1 MADYTIPSTPIE
13 GTGDGTD
20 ASATTYDLPNFV
32 GELFSLIPAQ
42 TPFLSMAG
50 GLTGGRGVSSTEF
63 GWQVEDNKAALAN
76 NAQLEGQ
83 TVAADHIPRQEV
95 KNVVE
100 IHQESVSI
108 SYSKQ
113 GATGMVSRADP
124 IMAENFEQLGNQPVG
139 SEVSHQ
145 LALKINQIARDVE
158 LSFLNGVYANP
169 AANTGTGVPGDES
182 MRQTRGIITAATT
195 HTAATIVGPAAL
207 KAAIDT
213 LLIGMFEDE
222 TEVAPLIQ
230 PVIFVNGTVKVM
242 LSQAYSNSGG
252 LADRSRTVGGVNVE
266 TLVTDFGTFGVVLD
280 RYIPATELLLADMSV
295 VKPCF
300 MAIPGKGHFFT
311 EPLAKT
317 GAYDRAQLYGEIG
330 LEYGPE
336 QYHGT
341 LTAIT
346 AA

>member
-1 MADYTIPSTPIE
+1 
-13 GTGDGTD
+13 
-20 ASATTYDLPNFV
+20 
-32 GELFSLIPAQ
+32 
-42 TPFLSMAG
+42 
-50 GLTGGRGVSSTEF
+50 
-63 GWQVEDNKAALAN
+63 
-76 NAQLEGQ
+76 
-83 TVAADHIPRQEV
+83 
-95 KNVVE
+95 
-100 IHQESVSI
+100 
-108 SYSKQ
+108 
-113 GATGMVSRADP
+113 
-124 IMAENFEQLGNQPVG
+124 
-139 SEVSHQ
+139 
-145 LALKINQIARDVE
+145 
-158 LSFLNGVYANP
+158 ANP
-169 AANTGTGVPGDES
+169 AANTGTGVPGDGT

-195 HTAATIVGPAAL
+195 HTDATIVGAAAL
-207 KAAIDT
+207 KTAIDA

-222 TEVAPLIQ
+222 TTVAPLIQ
-230 PVIFVNGTVKVM
+230 PVIFVNGTVKVL

-280 RYIPATELLLADMSV
+280 RYIPATEFLLADMSV